1 MHRRSAWRCAI
12 LASALQST
20 VVTQTENIRDHA
32 RPITTRKHGNM
43 HASISGVPYNG
54 SKDRDAPLGALIK
67 RVYLFCLPRGKSFFR
82 QGKDSSRRRHAAVTL
97 RMICRGVPIIML
109 AQRRTFPWKPCS
121 VRAVALAPFLPLGRA
136 MVQAF
141 DVDYETTITCDL
153 YKTSRNLKIAH

>member
-20 VVTQTENIRDHA
+20 VMTQTENVRDHA
-32 RPITTRKHGNM
+32 RPITTGKHGNM

-82 QGKDSSRRRHAAVTL
+82 QSKDSSRRRHAAVTL
-97 RMICRGVPIIML
+97 RMICRGVPIS
-109 AQRRTFPWKPCS
+109 CS
-121 VRAVALAPFLPLGRA
+121 RSAGRSHGSRAPFAQLLWRHFCHWGVQWSRPLTL
-136 MVQAF
+136 
-141 DVDYETTITCDL
+141 TT
-153 YKTSRNLKIAH
+153 KRP